1 MANGLFNLKQ
11 VMQAIQ
17 QGGWPAQ
24 KTPAVEYL
32 VVAGGGGGGSAR
44 PSYGYCGGGGAGGL
58 LTGILNVSVG
68 TSYTVTI
75 GGGGNAGASGGAV
88 GSSGSNSVFGSIS
101 STGGGGGSELL
112 NNSAGLSGGSGGG
125 SCYAYNGKS
134 GQSFGIT
141 GQGNNSGAVLGSDGI
156 SGGGG
161 AGTVGIAT
169 STQSIGAAGG
179 AGIASAINGT
189 VTTYAGGGGSG
200 RIGLGGVGG
209 GGNSANQNTSAS
221 VAGTTNTGGG
231 GGGGDAA
238 VYTYSTGAAGGSGI
252 VIVSYPDVYAAATAT
267 TGSPTV
273 STSGS
278 GSVLLNGTSQF
289 LSVTSSSNF
298 AFGTGDFTVEGWF
311 YQTADNTYPTALEI
325 GAHINATGILFITK
339 YSGVACIYSGGF
351 VGSTA
356 TTLNAWNHI
365 AWVRSSGVLQIYVN
379 GVGGTSAAFTNNLT
393 DTSTVTIGKSNLNT
407 AGYYYPGNMSNLRVV
422 KGTAVYTSNFT
433 PSTRPLAVITN
444 TQLLMNTVSG
454 APFADSSANGYS
466 PTSTTP
472 PTWNALSPF
481 SVTGYK
487 NRVYSFTSSGSI
499 TF

>member
-1 MANGLFNLKQ
+1 MATGLFNLKQ
-11 VMQAIQ
+11 VMQAVQ

-24 KTPAVEYL
+24 RTPSVEYL
-32 VVAGGGGGGSAR
+32 VVAGGGGG
-44 PSYGYCGGGGAGGL
+44 SYFGAGGAGGL
-58 LTGILNVSVG
+58 LTGIDPVPNGQTLLVTVG
-68 TSYTVTI
+68 A
-75 GGGGNAGASGGAV
+75 GGTGTTGNSDNTTQGAA
-88 GSSGSNSVFGSIS
+88 SVFGSIS
-101 STGGGGGSELL
+101 ASGGGAGFL
-112 NNSAGLSGGSGGG
+112 NYVANASKNNGGSGGG
-125 SCYAYNGKS
+125 GGYSNSPPGESIFGNG
-134 GQSFGIT
+134 IV
-141 GQGNNSGAVLGSDGI
+141 GQGNAGGKGTSTYNSGG
-156 SGGGG
+156 GGGG
-161 AGTVGIAT
+161 AGTIGLT
-169 STQSIGAAGG
+169 SASSAGTNGG
-179 AGIASAINGT
+179 AGIASAISGT

-200 RIGLGGVGG
+200 GGTASGSGGVGG
-209 GGNSANQNTSAS
+209 GGAGGNG
-221 VAGTTNTGGG
+221 AGTATGTAGTVNTGGG
-231 GGGGDAA
+231 GGGAA
-238 VYTYSTGAAGGSGI
+238 NNSSTGGAGGSGI

-311 YQTADNTYPTALEI
+311 YQTSDNTYPTALEI
-325 GAHINATGILFITK
+325 GAHINATGALFVTK

-407 AGYYYPGNMSNLRVV
+407 AGYYYPGNTSNLRVV

-433 PSTRPLAVITN
+433 PSTRPLTAITN

-454 APFADSSANGYS
+454 APFADSSANSYS

-472 PTWNALSPF
+472 PTWNASSPF
-481 SVTGYK
+481 TVTGYK
-487 NRVYSFTSSGSI
+487 NRVYTWTSSGSI